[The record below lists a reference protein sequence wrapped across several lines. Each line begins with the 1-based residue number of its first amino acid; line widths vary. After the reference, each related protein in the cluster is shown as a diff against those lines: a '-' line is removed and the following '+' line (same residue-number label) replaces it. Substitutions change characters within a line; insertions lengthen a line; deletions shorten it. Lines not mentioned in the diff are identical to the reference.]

1 MKVVRVLVITSV
13 LVLIS
18 GCQSRE
24 PVCPPESISYVSNV
38 AQLAVLPPQLDAGSF
53 PTQMEVEINGKT
65 MLVDQIIQGP
75 LCIGDWSGTVYV
87 GCELQIAAW
96 EDEAG
101 FLEECDLNIEPGT
114 VVYVAAHD
122 DEPYY
127 KGCSCH
133 TGEDPIE

>member
-1 MKVVRVLVITSV
+1 MKDTIALIFVSV
-13 LVLIS
+13 LLLTS
-18 GCQSRE
+18 ACQPRE
-24 PVCPPESISYVSNV
+24 PVCPPDSITRITG
-38 AQLAVLPPQLDAGSF
+38 APPF
-53 PTQMEVEINGKT
+53 PTLTSPLEAPASLKPVEVEVNGKT
-65 MLVDQIIQGP
+65 MLVDQVVQGT
-75 LCIGDWSGTVYV
+75 LCEGSWSGTVYV

-96 EDEAG
+96 EEEAD
-101 FLEECDLNIEPGT
+101 FLEECDLAIEPGP